1 VIAESGIPSAA
12 NPLLQHALDTYAS
25 EINKTASVFGQF
37 AMEDLPFRPHPRSS
51 TTLEIF
57 RHQLLSERRFF
68 GDFLGSPEPDPSF
81 LFPCGGYS
89 GSIRGASGRTG
100 AAEVGLP
107 GESERR
113 LVDGPASVLRCRTA
127 TNLDFLEARTAF
139 RASSDAVNRLSAA
152 ARKASGFDLRPHRG
166 CDLGRGFSH
175 ASVDPE
181 KCGFSQ

>member
-57 RHQLLSERRFF
+57 RHQLLSERRFL

-81 LFPCGGYS
+81 LFPAADLRKHSRRVWSNWRGRGWPTWRSRTTIGGW
-89 GSIRGASGRTG
+89 TG
-100 AAEVGLP
+100 V
-107 GESERR
+107 R
-113 LVDGPASVLRCRTA
+113 
-127 TNLDFLEARTAF
+127 
-139 RASSDAVNRLSAA
+139 SSMSNGNE
-152 ARKASGFDLRPHRG
+152 SGFSGGAYCIPRVI
-166 CDLGRGFSH
+166 GRS
-175 ASVDPE
+175 
-181 KCGFSQ
+181 